1 MGEQGAALQ
10 GYNAALLEGLAEL
23 RARREELNGR
33 IREEEAERGRLQ
45 ARLGAL
51 SQRLARTNE
60 SLAGHLAARSDL
72 DRSIAETEAAY
83 GKAASAI
90 SSLKEQECQS
100 SKGAGGRRTAQGLT
114 IAVISVVGWLSPFTF
129 PGFVT
134 SVGQGLLH
142 SADRTT
148 AEFAFKIKL
157 QSAFEKSKRIFPGS
171 CLNFPL
177 PHFF

>member
-83 GKAASAI
+83 GKPMSRRTPSPSTAFFHGHRRQNPNFYWRLGLRDTCLHLFSDHLMI
-90 SSLKEQECQS
+90 STSSQEC
-100 SKGAGGRRTAQGLT
+100 KNDLWDYNPA
-114 IAVISVVGWLSPFTF
+114 ITF
-129 PGFVT
+129 CY
-134 SVGQGLLH
+134 
-142 SADRTT
+142 
-148 AEFAFKIKL
+148 
-157 QSAFEKSKRIFPGS
+157 S
-171 CLNFPL
+171 CP
-177 PHFF
+177 PC

>member
-83 GKAASAI
+83 GKILESSQTLLDVLKGEIGSASKA
-90 SSLKEQECQS
+90 SEPKSTSKQKE
-100 SKGAGGRRTAQGLT
+100 KRT
-114 IAVISVVGWLSPFTF
+114 S
-129 PGFVT
+129 
-134 SVGQGLLH
+134 GQKH
-142 SADRTT
+142 S
-148 AEFAFKIKL
+148 
-157 QSAFEKSKRIFPGS
+157 
-171 CLNFPL
+171 
-177 PHFF
+177 

>member
-83 GKAASAI
+83 GKRKMVPGPPNPDKRPPHQHCRPRRGERKRRKADTARRPGIQAGSICHIVIERAGM
-90 SSLKEQECQS
+90 SEQ
-100 SKGAGGRRTAQGLT
+100 
-114 IAVISVVGWLSPFTF
+114 
-129 PGFVT
+129 
-134 SVGQGLLH
+134 
-142 SADRTT
+142 
-148 AEFAFKIKL
+148 
-157 QSAFEKSKRIFPGS
+157 
-171 CLNFPL
+171 
-177 PHFF
+177 